1 MKIGDKMNVES
12 KADKIKEWGV
22 LPNATI
28 LRRLRNQGMTY
39 KEIADLYGTTES
51 GVWRAFD
58 RAGLINQRPT
68 YRDIVPWAVDRKFAR
83 TQIMQHLRTLA
94 KMQAELEVSPKDVES
109 AKNWIADMESE
120 GVILA
125 YHPEAPANVASSKGG
140 FYYVKREPGDEGW
153 FRE

>member
-1 MKIGDKMNVES
+1 MMQEE
-12 KADKIKEWGV
+12 KANKIKEWGV

-58 RAGLINQRPT
+58 RAGLIKQRPT
-68 YRDIVPWAVDRKFAR
+68 YRDVVPWQVDRKFSQ
-83 TQIMQHLRTLA
+83 TQIMLHLRTLA
-94 KMQAELEVSPKDVES
+94 KMQAGLPVPAKDEAS
-109 AKNWIADMESE
+109 AMRWQEDMKRD

-125 YHPEAPANVASSKGG
+125 YHPEAPANSASDAGG
-140 FYYVKREPGDEGW
+140 FYYARREPSDEGW